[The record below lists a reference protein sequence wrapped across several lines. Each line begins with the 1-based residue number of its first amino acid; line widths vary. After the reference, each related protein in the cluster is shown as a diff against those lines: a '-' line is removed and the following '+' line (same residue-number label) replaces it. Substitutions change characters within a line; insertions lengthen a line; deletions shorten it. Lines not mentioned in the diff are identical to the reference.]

1 MDFWQI
7 YDEFYKP
14 VRMFIASMLRDEWA
28 ADDLVQEAFI
38 KVQNK
43 LYTLRDH
50 SKVRPWIFSIARN
63 ICQDHFRR
71 AIPPS
76 QDAIHQE
83 LTAEGFQ
90 TPLVQIQLEQRE
102 MSLCVESKINLLPES
117 YKEIIVLSE
126 RMGLNNQ
133 EISEILGIEVSN
145 VKVRLHRARKAL
157 KEILKQDCSFEYDE
171 RNVMI
176 CLPND
181 DTNEKK
187 LPLVRCESIS

>member
-157 KEILKQDCSFEYDE
+157 KEILEQDCSFEYDE

-181 DTNEKK
+181 DTNENK

>member
-1 MDFWQI
+1 MDFRQI

-14 VRMFIASMLRDEWA
+14 VRMFLASMLRDEWA
-28 ADDLVQEAFI
+28 ADDLVQETFI
-38 KVQNK
+38 KVQKK

-50 SKVRPWIFSIARN
+50 SKVKPWIFSIARN

-76 QDAIHQE
+76 PDAIRHE
-83 LTAEGFQ
+83 ITAEGFQ

-102 MSLCVESKINLLPES
+102 MSLCVESKIDLLPES

-157 KEILKQDCSFEYDE
+157 KEILEQDCTFEHDE

-181 DTNEKK
+181 DTNEKDY
-187 LPLVRCESIS
+187 PW